1 MSLEDLI
8 NESNQLATIT
18 IEALP
23 GSVPPQ
29 TVMGGVDRTGEWPV
43 IASGIPCL
51 LNNKS
56 SALTP
61 YTQGRNNERQQVF
74 TTRIYFCFDPTP
86 NGFTTRMRITVTQS
100 STGTDATDLGIYQVE
115 NVSNPNSM
123 NRIWEID
130 VEKVLS

>member
-8 NESNQLATIT
+8 SASNQLATIT
-18 IEALP
+18 QEAAD
-23 GSVPPQ
+23 GKQPPQ
-29 TVMGGVDRTGEWPV
+29 TTMGGTDRTGTWMQL
-43 IASGIPCL
+43 ASNVPCL

-56 SALTP
+56 SQLTP

-74 TTRIYFCFDPTP
+74 TTRIYFYSDPTP
-86 NGFTTRMRITVTQS
+86 AGFTTRQRITVTQS
-100 STGTDATDLGIYQVE
+100 HLGTDDTDLGIYQIM

-130 VEKVLS
+130 VEKILA